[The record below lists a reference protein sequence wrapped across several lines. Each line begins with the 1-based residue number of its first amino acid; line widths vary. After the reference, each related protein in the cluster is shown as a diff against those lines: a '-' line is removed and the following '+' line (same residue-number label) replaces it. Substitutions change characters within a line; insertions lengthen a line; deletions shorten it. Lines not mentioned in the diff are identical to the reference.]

1 MLAAGVDGVMGK
13 GGKGERAGGGRRR
26 RRGGGGRSP
35 CRCLCDD
42 FAPLRSFM
50 SRKRKG
56 VFRQGLDV
64 SKDGCS
70 AVPRGGVRRCR
81 GSDVSWVGRSLGR
94 GALAT
99 YGDPVGT
106 GGREGRWMENGEQK
120 LLEGSSAL
128 NAGVSRCAEGKLS
141 LTDVC
146 NTVLTSSHWCP
157 SLSTVASAPIFTQT
171 HNYETELSA
180 PSLLRTSKAEAWA
193 GVWSPTPAP
202 PPASP
207 LDSPRPQVP
216 HLCSRLVFFNS
227 VLEWPPPSGSRGI
240 FWNITGIFW
249 NKA

>member
-1 MLAAGVDGVMGK
+1 MGK

-64 SKDGCS
+64 SKDGLLS
-70 AVPRGGVRRCR
+70 GPRGGVRRCR

-120 LLEGSSAL
+120 LLEA
-128 NAGVSRCAEGKLS
+128 AGVSRCAEGKLS

-146 NTVLTSSHWCP
+146 NAVLTSSHWCP

-207 LDSPRPQVP
+207 LDSPPPRPPRSLISAVAWCFSTLSWNGLLP
-216 HLCSRLVFFNS
+216 RAHGEF
-227 VLEWPPPSGSRGI
+227 SGTSQGSSGI
-240 FWNITGIFW
+240 KPKEIFL
-249 NKA
+249 

>member
-1 MLAAGVDGVMGK
+1 MEKVSEPEEGGGAGEAGEAGAPAGVCVMISLLYVRSCHERGK
-13 GGKGERAGGGRRR
+13 VCSDRAWTYRRT
-26 RRGGGGRSP
+26 
-35 CRCLCDD
+35 
-42 FAPLRSFM
+42 A
-50 SRKRKG
+50 
-56 VFRQGLDV
+56 
-64 SKDGCS
+64 CS
-70 AVPRGGVRRCR
+70 VVPPGGVRRCR

-106 GGREGRWMENGEQK
+106 GGHEGRWMENGEQK

-128 NAGVSRCAEGKLS
+128 NAGVSRCAEGQLS

-207 LDSPRPQVP
+207 LDSPLPAPPPQVP

-240 FWNITGIFW
+240 FWNIAGIFW

>member
-1 MLAAGVDGVMGK
+1 MEKVSEPEEGGGAGEAGEAGAPAGVCVMISLLYVRSCHERGK
-13 GGKGERAGGGRRR
+13 VCSDRAWTYRRT
-26 RRGGGGRSP
+26 
-35 CRCLCDD
+35 
-42 FAPLRSFM
+42 A
-50 SRKRKG
+50 
-56 VFRQGLDV
+56 
-64 SKDGCS
+64 CS

-120 LLEGSSAL
+120 LLEA
-128 NAGVSRCAEGKLS
+128 AGVSRCAEGKLS